1 MQSGTDRINKKRTLE
16 RGERGLRLQSPRLIV
31 SGVTGKRG
39 KKGKRRERKKKS
51 NNRREE
57 EDNKEADLLQLAAV
71 PTTACFCKLARIYF
85 FKEGAQHPQEKYVR
99 SPNDVDSSTTATTSK
114 ISPPPPRFFTLTS
127 LRREELRARN
137 KRTDHFVERDWVWW
151 WSWKMLWMGEIR
163 DFSLRRM
170 EKIVIWIYKSK
181 SGENYNKWAPYKA

>member
-31 SGVTGKRG
+31 SGVTGKRE
-39 KKGKRRERKKKS
+39 KRGKRREREKK
-51 NNRREE
+51 
-57 EDNKEADLLQLAAV
+57 
-71 PTTACFCKLARIYF
+71 
-85 FKEGAQHPQEKYVR
+85 
-99 SPNDVDSSTTATTSK
+99 ATTEGKRKTIKRRIFYNWQPFLLLLAFVSWHGSIFSK
-114 ISPPPPRFFTLTS
+114 KAHNTLKKNMFVPRMTSIHQQRPPPRKYPPPPRFFTLTS
-127 LRREELRARN
+127 LGREELRARN

>member
-16 RGERGLRLQSPRLIV
+16 RGPRLQSPRLIV

-39 KKGKRRERKKKS
+39 KRRERKKKS
-51 NNRREE
+51 NSRKEE
-57 EDNKEADLLQLAAV
+57 EDNKEAGLLQLAAV
-71 PTTACFCKLARIYF
+71 PTACFCKLARIYF

-114 ISPPPPRFFTLTS
+114 ISPPPRFFTLTS

-137 KRTDHFVERDWVWW
+137 KRTDRFVERDRVWW

-163 DFSLRRM
+163 DFSLRRV
-170 EKIVIWIYKSK
+170 ENIIVSEA
-181 SGENYNKWAPYKA
+181 SEYKA

>member
-39 KKGKRRERKKKS
+39 KRGKRRERKKKS

-114 ISPPPPRFFTLTS
+114 IYPPPPPIFHANQPTSRGIAGTEQANGSLCGERLSLMMELKDVMDGWNSWFFS
-127 LRREELRARN
+127 
-137 KRTDHFVERDWVWW
+137 
-151 WSWKMLWMGEIR
+151 
-163 DFSLRRM
+163 
-170 EKIVIWIYKSK
+170 EKN
-181 SGENYNKWAPYKA
+181 GENCNMDI